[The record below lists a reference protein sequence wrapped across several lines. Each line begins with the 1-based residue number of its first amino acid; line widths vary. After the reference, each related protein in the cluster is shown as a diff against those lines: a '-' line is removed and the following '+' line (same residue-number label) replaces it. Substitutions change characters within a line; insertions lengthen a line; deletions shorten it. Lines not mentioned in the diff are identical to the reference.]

1 MCVNNSVIHC
11 CMFLMLLPRYIQG
24 ASGLW
29 LYFYCGPGPIRILAT
44 TYIFCL
50 HFPTDFGG
58 KTLLMLEGYN
68 TLQTV

>member
-1 MCVNNSVIHC
+1 MLLITVLLLYVLVVN
-11 CMFLMLLPRYIQG
+11 LLLPRYVQG
-24 ASGLW
+24 ASGLYVAIVDPVLLGYW
-29 LYFYCGPGPIRILAT
+29 PP

-68 TLQTV
+68 TSQTV